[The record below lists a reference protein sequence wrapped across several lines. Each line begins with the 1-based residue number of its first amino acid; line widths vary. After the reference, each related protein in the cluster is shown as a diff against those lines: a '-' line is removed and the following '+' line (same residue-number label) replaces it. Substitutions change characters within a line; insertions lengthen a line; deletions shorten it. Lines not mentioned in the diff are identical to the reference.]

1 MALHEWLLFILTA
14 SELVL
19 LLLVVVFFA
28 RLRKSEDLL
37 TTLQNNQAGLIVK
50 LDQNAK
56 IERELVDSFEE
67 RQSELLSLDS
77 KLQKRREE
85 LTRLLSQAEEFT
97 RSPEFIRQIILTGH
111 KKGQP
116 IKALTKATGLS
127 ADEVELI
134 IDQEKG

>member
-1 MALHEWLLFILTA
+1 MPLHEWLLFVLTA

-37 TTLQNNQAGLIVK
+37 TNLRANQAGLITK
-50 LDQNAK
+50 LEQNARL
-56 IERELVDSFEE
+56 ERELVESFEE
-67 RQSELLSLDS
+67 RQAELLALDD

-85 LTRLLSQAEEFT
+85 LTQLLSQAEEYT
-97 RSPEFIRQIILTGH
+97 RSPEFLRHVILTGH

-116 IKALTKATGLS
+116 VKALARATGLS
-127 ADEVELI
+127 VDEVELI
-134 IDQEKG
+134 LDQEGS